1 MHGRKNGAIAIW
13 AEFAALQL
21 LFFARIYINFQVP
34 YNFWDGKNI
43 FLLTTQFHWIKM
55 VPLFIVS
62 RSCWVKCSWRMK
74 KKSNHRKRFFF
85 VWWRVWEAF
94 LTRAI
99 TRKRTKNKNI
109 CIRII
114 FSSFTA
120 LCSLFWSIVG
130 NSQLD
135 CEFIGAFLPFLKLY
149 YLLIHEKNFSAH
161 HEEFLLEDIPLNIW
175 KIVVKLCRSYE
186 IYSIFAQ

>member
-1 MHGRKNGAIAIW
+1 MAKKKRCNCIW

-21 LFFARIYINFQVP
+21 LFCSYIYTQVP

-74 KKSNHRKRFFF
+74 KSNHRKRYSL
-85 VWWRVWEAF
+85 WRVWEAF

-120 LCSLFWSIVG
+120 LCSFLVNCRQLTTRLRVHWSFF
-130 NSQLD
+130 
-135 CEFIGAFLPFLKLY
+135 CHF
-149 YLLIHEKNFSAH
+149 
-161 HEEFLLEDIPLNIW
+161 
-175 KIVVKLCRSYE
+175 
-186 IYSIFAQ
+186 